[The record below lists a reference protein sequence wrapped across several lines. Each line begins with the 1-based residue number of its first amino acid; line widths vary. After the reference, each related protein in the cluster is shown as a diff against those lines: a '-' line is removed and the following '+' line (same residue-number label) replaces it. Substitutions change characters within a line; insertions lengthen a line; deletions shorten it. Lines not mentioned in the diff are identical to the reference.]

1 METLVVSLIFF
12 LITAGAAFF
21 PFALAL
27 WGRGKENPNVFIL
40 SGALAMVFAA
50 ANIMLVHRRS
60 LGKFAPRILASIG
73 LSLAAWMVSYPV
85 YQRWFCPVCFFTGGN
100 HQVTTAAGVLLLIL
114 GVAIYFLGWKVT
126 GWGRAVDKLVTST
139 EKT

>member
-27 WGRGKENPNVFIL
+27 WGRGKENPNVFVL

-60 LGKFAPRILASIG
+60 LGKFAPRILASVG
-73 LSLAAWMVSYPV
+73 LSLAAWMVTYPV
-85 YQRWFCPVCFFTGGN
+85 YQRWLCPVCFITGGS
-100 HQVTTAAGVLLLIL
+100 HKVLTLAGIVLLVFGL
-114 GVAIYFLGWKVT
+114 AIFFLGWKVT
-126 GWGRAVDKLVTST
+126 GWGKQVHKSVITT
-139 EKT
+139 EET